1 MHSGSPTGTHR
12 GVVDMNQIVRQT
24 GVDSEALPRPGTLL
38 SEALLQRVSARAAGY
53 DRDNRFFHEDREE
66 N

>member
-1 MHSGSPTGTHR
+1 
-12 GVVDMNQIVRQT
+12 MNQIVRQT